1 MLWNVPCAT
10 QGNHFSNR
18 RPLGH
23 LLRADSVLS
32 NVRSIFK
39 GRVFFKRR
47 SFGRLL
53 GADAVWSNVRCVL
66 QGAIVSLVSRWEHN
80 LSSFRCVAG
89 RTLCTQG
96 ENVSTRRRAPS
107 LQNTAYV
114 PQRSVRHEEMTQRVS
129 TLNIFP
135 LRTQRTAHNTAS
147 AMETCANECL
157 CVEQFLPVHSVRP
170 TIQRPQ

>member
-1 MLWNVPCAT
+1 MLWDVPCALK
-10 QGNHFSNR
+10 G
-18 RPLGH
+18 
-23 LLRADSVLS
+23 
-32 NVRSIFK
+32 SIFLIDTPWGIFS
-39 GRVFFKRR
+39 GRTLCCLTYAVYSRDVSFNRH
-47 SFGRLL
+47 SFGHLL

-66 QGAIVSLVSRWEHN
+66 KGAIVSLVSRWEHN
-80 LSSFRCVAG
+80 LRSFRCVAG

-135 LRTQRTAHNTAS
+135 LRTQRTAHNAAS
-147 AMETCANECL
+147 AMETCANECF
-157 CVEQFLPVHSVRP
+157 V
-170 TIQRPQ
+170 